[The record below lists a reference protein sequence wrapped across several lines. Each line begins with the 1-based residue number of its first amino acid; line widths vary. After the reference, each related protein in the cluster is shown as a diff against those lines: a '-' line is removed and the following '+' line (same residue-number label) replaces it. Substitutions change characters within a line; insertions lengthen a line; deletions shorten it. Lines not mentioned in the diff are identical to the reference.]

1 MTIEIS
7 DLRRHLIRRLE
18 LSSRQAGWY
27 LSREGAAYWD
37 GCNSAG
43 EKVSSGIYF
52 YRLRAGD
59 FSAQRKLVVA
69 K

>member
-1 MTIEIS
+1 MIEIY
-7 DLRRHLIRRLE
+7 DLNGRLVRRLDLGGRE
-18 LSSRQAGWY
+18 AGWY
-27 LSREGAAYWD
+27 TSRGRAAYWD
-37 GCNSAG
+37 GRNHTG
-43 EKVSSGIYF
+43 EQVSSGVYV